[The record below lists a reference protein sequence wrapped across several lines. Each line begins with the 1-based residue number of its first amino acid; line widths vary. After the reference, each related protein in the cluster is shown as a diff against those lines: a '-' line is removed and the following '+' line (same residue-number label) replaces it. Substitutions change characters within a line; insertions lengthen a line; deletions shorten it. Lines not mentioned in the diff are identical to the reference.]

1 MPIVKKGLPCLE
13 RYPSIL
19 EEHFRI
25 TLIPRMIFLM
35 TEDDDKRVRGAAVQ
49 TMDDLIKELGPAF
62 IDRNLPAL
70 AQAIMKLL

>member
-25 TLIPRMIFLM
+25 TLIPRLIFLM
-35 TEDDDKRVRGAAVQ
+35 IEDDDKRVRGAAV
-49 TMDDLIKELGPAF
+49 
-62 IDRNLPAL
+62 
-70 AQAIMKLL
+70 